1 MHFRVVFG
9 QVAFDH
15 DCLSRALLADQQHR
29 LKTQTEFELDETR
42 EQLLSGLPFERI
54 FRPHCF
60 VGN

>member
-29 LKTQTEFELDETR
+29 LKTQTEFELDETG
-42 EQLLSGLPFERI
+42 EQLLSGLPFDRI
-54 FRPHCF
+54 FQPR
-60 VGN
+60 